1 MLDKGKDLDWFS
13 STTIVTLAAI
23 AVVAFVF
30 FVIWELT
37 DKHPVVDLTL
47 FKELNFTSGTIT
59 LSVAYGVFFG
69 TNVLLPLWMQNT
81 LGYTATDA
89 GIASRSEEY
98 TSELQSLMRISYA
111 VFCLKKKKQKN
122 KNTSISNLTL
132 HQTKQ

>member
-47 FKELNFTSGTIT
+47 FKELNFASGTIT

-89 GIASRSEEY
+89 GIGSAPLGLLDLILSTTVGRLLS
-98 TSELQSLMRISYA
+98 
-111 VFCLKKKKQKN
+111 
-122 KNTSISNLTL
+122 NTVLEGVV
-132 HQTKQ
+132 